1 MDPELVDM
9 LGSAAIGRA
18 TMNRL
23 RETMRR
29 TLALAALGVGLAA
42 SSAFAQDPQIAQGRD
57 IVQRNCGMCHAVGR
71 TDASP
76 NSTAPAFRDLHKR
89 YPIDNLAEALAEGIL
104 TGHPQMPEFAFPP
117 EQVTAIIS
125 YLKSIQT
132 EQGASRA
139 TPPRARTGA

>member
-1 MDPELVDM
+1 
-9 LGSAAIGRA
+9 
-18 TMNRL
+18 MNRL

-29 TLALAALGVGLAA
+29 ALALAALGVGLAA
-42 SSAFAQDPQIAQGRD
+42 GPAFAQDPQVAQGHA

-71 TDASP
+71 ADASP
-76 NSTAPAFRDLHKR
+76 NTAAPAFRDLHKR

-117 EQVTAIIS
+117 EQVAAIIS

-132 EQGASRA
+132 EQGASRG
-139 TPPRARTGA
+139 PPSRARAGA